1 MSVYGRLLLQR
12 TDLLSAVKVHTEEC
26 IVKSQTAV
34 KQKNN
39 IEFLT
44 VRNLGSAVLLWGFF
58 SCFGAD
64 CLVRVSLLCT
74 STSLHR
80 SAGTVILQ
88 PVE

>member
-39 IEFLT
+39 IEL
-44 VRNLGSAVLLWGFF
+44 RNLGSAGLLFF
-58 SCFGAD
+58 LSLA
-64 CLVRVSLLCT
+64 LVPIALSESPCCAPAHLFTDLLE
-74 STSLHR
+74 L
-80 SAGTVILQ
+80 
-88 PVE
+88 

>member
-44 VRNLGSAVLLWGFF
+44 VRNLGSAGLLFF
-58 SCFGAD
+58 LSLA
-64 CLVRVSLLCT
+64 LVPIALSECPCCAPAHLFTDLLE
-74 STSLHR
+74 L
-80 SAGTVILQ
+80 
-88 PVE
+88 